1 MPSKTARRA
10 SRRKYLRRG
19 ARIGSGLAA
28 LTSAGLLAV
37 PAVAGAH
44 TPMLNTLLEQGGI
57 GPNVARVQRAL
68 HITDSGHFTG
78 ATKRSVI
85 AYQRR
90 KGLLVDGIV
99 GPQTWGSLF
108 HIPVPSTS
116 STATSA
122 TSTTSASSGSST
134 GSAASSSTASSGGYS
149 IPSSIVQCESG
160 GNYSAVNP
168 QSGAGGAYQI
178 MPSTWH
184 AYGGQGLPQDA
195 PKSEQD
201 AIAAKIYSSAGPSAW
216 VC

>member
-10 SRRKYLRRG
+10 SRREYLRRG
-19 ARIGSGLAA
+19 PHVGSGLAA
-28 LTSAGLLAV
+28 LTCAGLLAV
-37 PAVAGAH
+37 PVAASAH
-44 TPMLNTLLEQGGI
+44 TPMLTSLLHQGSV

-68 HITDSGHFTG
+68 HIDKSGHFTR
-78 ATKRSVI
+78 ATKRAVI

-90 KGLLVDGIV
+90 DGLLVDGIV

-108 HIPVPSTS
+108 HLPVRTTTS
-116 STATSA
+116 ST
-122 TSTTSASSGSST
+122 STPSMSSESST
-134 GSAASSSTASSGGYS
+134 GSGTASSSTSSSGGYS

-184 AYGGQGLPQDA
+184 DYGGQGLPQDA

-201 AIAAKIYSSAGPSAW
+201 AIAAKIYSTVGSSAW

>member
-1 MPSKTARRA
+1 MPSKRARHA
-10 SRRKYLRRG
+10 SRREYLRRS
-19 ARIGSGLAA
+19 ARIGSGLVA
-28 LTSAGLLAV
+28 LTTAGLLAG
-37 PAVAGAH
+37 PATAAAH
-44 TPMLNTLLEQGGI
+44 SPTLRSLLEQGSV

-68 HITDSGHFTG
+68 HINDNGHFSP
-78 ATKRSVI
+78 ATKRAVI
-85 AYQRR
+85 AFQRR
-90 KGLLVDGIV
+90 DGLLVDGIV
-99 GPQTWGSLF
+99 GPQTWGALF
-108 HIPVPSTS
+108 HIPATTTAPSSTS
-116 STATSA
+116 STPSQS
-122 TSTTSASSGSST
+122 STTGAAST
-134 GSAASSSTASSGGYS
+134 SSSTTSGGYS

-201 AIAAKIYSSAGPSAW
+201 AIAAKIYATVGPSAW

>member
-1 MPSKTARRA
+1 MPSKTARHA
-10 SRRKYLRRG
+10 SRRKYVRRG
-19 ARIGSGLAA
+19 ARVGLAA
-28 LTSAGLLAV
+28 LTTAGLLAV
-37 PAVAGAH
+37 PVAASAD
-44 TPMLNTLLEQGGI
+44 TPMLTSLLQQGSV
-57 GPNVARVQRAL
+57 GPNVARVQHAL
-68 HITDSGHFTG
+68 HINDSGHFTR
-78 ATKRSVI
+78 ATKRAVI

-90 KGLLVDGIV
+90 DGLLVDGIV

-108 HIPVPSTS
+108 HLPVSTTTSSTSTS
-116 STATSA
+116 ST
-122 TSTTSASSGSST
+122 SST
-134 GSAASSSTASSGGYS
+134 GSGTGSSSASSSGGYS

-160 GNYSAVNP
+160 GNYSAVNS

-201 AIAAKIYSSAGPSAW
+201 AIAAKIYSTVGPSAW